1 MPGNRAY
8 GRTSRCGV
16 KYAFSTIAA
25 TDKNHRG
32 PLTVFQSVV
41 LQGLSRTVQTAMV
54 SPFANCIVTAVREV
68 CVPSVMV
75 LLGPLN
81 WASPSLS
88 VTA

>member
-1 MPGNRAY
+1 M
-8 GRTSRCGV
+8 
-16 KYAFSTIAA
+16 
-25 TDKNHRG
+25 
-32 PLTVFQSVV
+32 V

-81 WASPSLS
+81 WASPLLS
-88 VTA
+88 VTAWNFAGEVSPYEAQTVTVEPVATTPRP